1 MIVINNYFSGVLKRG
16 IPIYTEELV
25 LQMKKDSM
33 QVCELTCPKVLYPLP
48 AFIHN
53 FLFIFYEQ
61 ILTPLIGLILKSK
74 FNIYPYN
81 STSIIDAY
89 LGKSVVI
96 IHDLI
101 SLKKKEPFF
110 IREICVILYAQSI
123 TIKSR
128 LYIYIKNN

>member
-53 FLFIFYEQ
+53 FYSYSMN
-61 ILTPLIGLILKSK
+61 K
-74 FNIYPYN
+74 
-81 STSIIDAY
+81 Y
-89 LGKSVVI
+89 LLRLL
-96 IHDLI
+96 DL
-101 SLKKKEPFF
+101 
-110 IREICVILYAQSI
+110 Y
-123 TIKSR
+123 
-128 LYIYIKNN
+128 

>member
-96 IHDLI
+96 FMI
-101 SLKKKEPFF
+101 
-110 IREICVILYAQSI
+110 
-123 TIKSR
+123 
-128 LYIYIKNN
+128 